1 MIAGGRLKLGPK
13 RKDSG
18 FHRLH
23 KLHQDGVDAENFD
36 SHRMVLV
43 DKHQNYPEQ
52 KETDKDTH
60 FLQLGSPRNHL
71 HLICNTPNIGFGLKN
86 KVNTEIIEVPQKQN

>member
-36 SHRMVLV
+36 SQRMVLV
-43 DKHQNYPEQ
+43 DKHQNYP
-52 KETDKDTH
+52 
-60 FLQLGSPRNHL
+60 
-71 HLICNTPNIGFGLKN
+71 
-86 KVNTEIIEVPQKQN
+86 